1 MIHEVF
7 GIRFKPENR
16 IIFIGATKSGT
27 SKRLADYFD
36 VAFKT
41 HHLESDLT
49 RFMGQHMI
57 WDFDIITLSVIDS
70 DNMNDVYNSV
80 SYWVRAYD
88 TMNNGLNTK
97 VQAYGSREKIIILD
111 KYFLEKKP
119 IIQIEKET
127 GIGRHI
133 ISKIIKKVNSEV
145 IIEYLLSIKRDPP
158 FYIKMQ

>member
-1 MIHEVF
+1 MAYEVF

-41 HHLESDLT
+41 HHLENNLT
-49 RFMGQHMI
+49 RFMSQFMI

-70 DNMNDVYNSV
+70 DNMDDVYNSV
-80 SYWVRAYD
+80 SYWIRAYD
-88 TMNNGLNTK
+88 TMNNGLNTR
-97 VQAYGSREKIIILD
+97 VQRYGAREKLMILD

-119 IIQIEKET
+119 VMQIEEET
-127 GIGRHI
+127 GIDRHI

-145 IIEYLLSIKRDPP
+145 ITEYLSSIKRDPP